1 MRLGV
6 VLAVFAI
13 VFPAEL
19 PDKTTLAALVLATRY
34 RALPV
39 WLGAVAA
46 FAVQCALAVTAG
58 ALLALLPHRVAA
70 GIAAVLFAAGAVLA
84 VRSQDDDEEIQQTR
98 AARSAPRIAATS
110 FGVLV
115 VAELGDFTQFATA
128 ALAARYDAP
137 LSVFA
142 GAWLAL
148 CAVSG
153 IAVLAGRT
161 LLRVVPLR
169 AVRLVAATLFAAVAV
184 LSAVEALR

>member
-6 VLAVFAI
+6 VLAVFAV

-19 PDKTTLAALVLATRY
+19 PDKTTLASLVLATRY
-34 RALPV
+34 RPLPV
-39 WLGAVAA
+39 WLGAVTA

-70 GIAAVLFAAGAVLA
+70 GVAAVLFAAGAVLA
-84 VRSQDDDEEIQQTR
+84 FRGDDEDEEIAATR
-98 AARSAPRIAATS
+98 AAKSGPRIAATA

-148 CAVSG
+148 CSVSG
-153 IAVLAGRT
+153 IAVVAGRT